1 MQLSLFFL
9 AVGINIGVILFIYL
23 RIRDH
28 VRKSTETS
36 HVLDDIRDDVE
47 ALVVE
52 INQITDRNVSII
64 EDRVKQLNKLI
75 ADADKRITL
84 MKRENEKHVRE
95 VPRYNDL
102 NKPGMKDIEHV
113 RSEQKTSKREQVL
126 DLYRKGFSSG
136 IIASKTGISIG
147 EVELIVSLAAGK
159 EK

>member
-9 AVGINIGVILFIYL
+9 AIGINMVVILLIYF
-23 RIRDH
+23 RIRIQ

-36 HVLDDIRDDVE
+36 HVLDEIRDDVE
-47 ALVVE
+47 ALIVE

-64 EDRVKQLNKLI
+64 ENRVRQLHRLME
-75 ADADKRITL
+75 DADKRITL
-84 MKRENEKHVRE
+84 LNRENEKHFSE
-95 VPRYNDL
+95 IPRYNDL
-102 NKPGMKDIEHV
+102 KKPGMEGIEHV
-113 RSEQKTSKREQVL
+113 RSEQKTSKKEQVM

-159 EK
+159 ER